1 MNPKVI
7 RWALAASLAANLAA
21 VGFWVRGREREAV
34 VGGGLM
40 GPVGRYMFARDG
52 ASFMRGDT
60 VTGRLELAALVDG
73 KVQLLE
79 VISAQNP
86 PIGGKLPLSEP

>member
-7 RWALAASLAANLAA
+7 RWALAASLAANVAA
-21 VGFWVRGREREAV
+21 VGWWVRQPEAGGVERI
-34 VGGGLM
+34 

-60 VTGRLELAALVDG
+60 VTGRLEWAAVVDG
-73 KVQLLE
+73 KMQLLE

>member
-7 RWALAASLAANLAA
+7 RWALAASLAANVAA
-21 VGFWVRGREREAV
+21 VGWWVRGREREAA
-34 VGGGLM
+34 GGGLV

-60 VTGRLELAALVDG
+60 ATGRLELAAVVDG